1 MVFSHW
7 WQQPKTSGS
16 IFLLVQNLVE
26 ASIIIRKN
34 SSTLNLF
41 TPSCTTHFLNLL
53 LLVLFLEC
61 KFFFL
66 PPFFLHNQSCKS
78 YVHVHAYIFS
88 SFVFVFTSRYWYDEK
103 FTFVQKKEKM
113 DWVGGI
119 HCLWE
124 LDVDPLRWTW
134 IDFSYKVKLLDR
146 LIDFTYLV
154 GTWRD

>member
-1 MVFSHW
+1 
-7 WQQPKTSGS
+7 
-16 IFLLVQNLVE
+16 
-26 ASIIIRKN
+26 
-34 SSTLNLF
+34 
-41 TPSCTTHFLNLL
+41 LNLL

-61 KFFFL
+61 KFFL